1 MNSFDSKFRTYST
14 YSKKNPTGL
23 IYYYKPVKYLSVHA
37 IIPLYLES
45 LFISLLLSSNG
56 WANLDGKTNPLG
68 YVLSFV
74 NLIQIKIIYII
85 YTEK

>member
-1 MNSFDSKFRTYST
+1 MKYKLRSPTGEGSIAPYSVGKIKDKNTLIKNMNSFDSKFRTYST

-56 WANLDGKTNPLG
+56 
-68 YVLSFV
+68 
-74 NLIQIKIIYII
+74 
-85 YTEK
+85 